1 MATNE
6 AGEIKTLA
14 ATTTSA
20 SVDFEKSVIGVY
32 IKTDADV
39 YIAFD
44 RAATT
49 SDFLL
54 EAADRVVEFDVNCT
68 EVHIIA
74 TTTANVYIVGRR

>member
-1 MATNE
+1 MATTD
-6 AGEIKTLA
+6 AGEIKKLA
-14 ATTTSA
+14 ATNTSA

-32 IKTDADV
+32 IKTDANV

-44 RAATT
+44 RTATT

-54 EAADRVVEFDVNCT
+54 EADDRVVEFDVNCT

-74 TTTANVYIVGRR
+74 VTTANVYLVGRR